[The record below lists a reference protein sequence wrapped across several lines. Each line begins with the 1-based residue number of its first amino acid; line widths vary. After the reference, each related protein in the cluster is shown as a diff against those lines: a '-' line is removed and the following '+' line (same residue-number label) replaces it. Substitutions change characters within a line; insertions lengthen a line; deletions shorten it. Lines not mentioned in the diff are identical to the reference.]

1 LLRNSLQQQKPVRN
15 HTSAAATKCATNMAL
30 RDADDD
36 DCLMLFKLLE
46 CYYQALLSISV
57 TKKLISANEAIGL
70 VDG

>member
-1 LLRNSLQQQKPVRN
+1 
-15 HTSAAATKCATNMAL
+15 MAL
-30 RDADDD
+30 SDADDD

-57 TKKLISANEAIGL
+57 RKKLISANEAFGL